1 LGKEFVRTE
10 KIPLYLNGVKVF
22 GNEPPQIEPSP
33 TPSDGPAQHRRR
45 LKSLHWSSV
54 QIRRYNG
61 SYKRYQSSI
70 KIKNTGTKPVN
81 LSDVKVR
88 YWFTKDGASSQEFVC
103 DYAHLS
109 ESMITAKFVDLEN
122 PVENADNYLEIGFD
136 SNAGILGPGSDTGE
150 IQFRIVKE
158 IMSLMINPMIIPAW
172 LLQKTL
178 PQIRTLRR
186 M

>member
-1 LGKEFVRTE
+1 MSLLKLNRRRRLRT
-10 KIPLYLNGVKVF
+10 
-22 GNEPPQIEPSP
+22 
-33 TPSDGPAQHRRR
+33 DRAQHRRR
-45 LKSLHWSSV
+45 LKSLHWRFCTNTEI
-54 QIRRYNG
+54 QR
-61 SYKRYQSSI
+61 QLQ
-70 KIKNTGTKPVN
+70 KISEAPLKLKNTGTKPVN

-150 IQFRIVKE
+150 FNSE
-158 IMSLMINPMIIPAW
+158 S
-172 LLQKTL
+172 
-178 PQIRTLRR
+178 
-186 M
+186 